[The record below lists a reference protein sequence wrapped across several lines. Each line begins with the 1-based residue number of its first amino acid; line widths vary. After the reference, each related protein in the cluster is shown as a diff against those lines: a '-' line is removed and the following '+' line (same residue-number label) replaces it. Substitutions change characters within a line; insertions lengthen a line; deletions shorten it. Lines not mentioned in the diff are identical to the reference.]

1 MYNKPKERYPKIY
14 RPRFGVNLEWNGY
27 LQKARSMSIVTK
39 KGDLGKT
46 SLFLGGVV
54 AKNDPRVEFEG
65 VLDELCSY
73 LGVCKSLAKNSVVK
87 RQLESIQ
94 KDLFVIGAE
103 AATASRFLKKLSR
116 RVSKTDNERL
126 EKLIEEIEAK
136 RRPQDRVFILPGENL
151 VSSVLDVSRTIARR
165 AERRAVSLTTKSI
178 LKNPYIL
185 IYLNRLSDL
194 LYLLARKCER

>member
-1 MYNKPKERYPKIY
+1 
-14 RPRFGVNLEWNGY
+14 
-27 LQKARSMSIVTK
+27 MSIVTK
-39 KGDLGKT
+39 KGDKGKT

-54 AKNDPRVEFEG
+54 AKDSPRVEFEG
-65 VLDELCSY
+65 CLDELCSF
-73 LGVCKSLAKNSVVK
+73 LGVCKSLARNASVK
-87 RQLESIQ
+87 KHLESIQ

-103 AATASRFLKKLSR
+103 VATASRFLKRLSR

-136 RRPQDRVFILPGENL
+136 RRPHDRTFILPGENP
-151 VSSVLDVSRTIARR
+151 VSSVLDVSRTVARR
-165 AERRAVSLTTKSI
+165 AERRAVSLTTKNI

>member
-1 MYNKPKERYPKIY
+1 
-14 RPRFGVNLEWNGY
+14 
-27 LQKARSMSIVTK
+27 MSIVTK
-39 KGDLGKT
+39 KGDRGKT

-54 AKNDPRVEFEG
+54 AKDDPRVELEG

-73 LGVCKSLAKNSVVK
+73 LGVCKSLVK
-87 RQLESIQ
+87 GGCVKKQLESLQ
-94 KDLFVIGAE
+94 KDLFIIGAE
-103 AATASRFLKKLSR
+103 VATTVRHLKKLSC
-116 RVSKTDNERL
+116 RVSKADNERL

-136 RRPQDRVFILPGENL
+136 RRPQDRTFILPGENL

-165 AERRAVSLTTKSI
+165 AERRAVTLAKKSV
-178 LKNPYIL
+178 LRNPYIL